1 MRPRWARRIA
11 RLYGGAEL
19 CGFFI
24 PVKYNAMIELGRAR
38 ITATDILAFPKGTIV
53 NIGELD
59 DGDETASGADAEGG
73 ELVAYVADGDS
84 SHDVDV
90 TEDDFVFI
98 PA

>member
-1 MRPRWARRIA
+1 M
-11 RLYGGAEL
+11 
-19 CGFFI
+19 
-24 PVKYNAMIELGRAR
+24 
-38 ITATDILAFPKGTIV
+38 